1 MFYGFDT
8 LDEFDVNDEFDV
20 RNYVDN
26 MVEEV
31 KRSGQ
36 QVLVLW
42 DDVDQCSSAMIFVPH
57 VFKNAEKQME
67 VITVDE
73 NGDVV
78 TNFLSE
84 NAVDT
89 LMGYFKVNDY

>member
-1 MFYGFDT
+1 MYY
-8 LDEFDVNDEFDV
+8 EFDINDEFDV
-20 RNYVDN
+20 KNYVDN
-26 MVEEV
+26 MVNEI
-31 KRSGQ
+31 KRCGQ

-57 VFKNAEKQME
+57 ILKGDRKQME

-73 NGDVV
+73 SGDVV

-84 NAVDT
+84 NAVDAM
-89 LMGYFKVNDY
+89 MGYFKVHDY